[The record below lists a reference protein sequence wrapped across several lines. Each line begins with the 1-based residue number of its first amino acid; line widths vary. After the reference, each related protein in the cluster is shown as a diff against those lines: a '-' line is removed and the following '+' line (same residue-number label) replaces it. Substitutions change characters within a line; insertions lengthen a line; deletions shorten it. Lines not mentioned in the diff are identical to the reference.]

1 MTVQDSIE
9 FRVLST
15 AVLIAS
21 TVFIA
26 IFAREPWWRAP
37 FGRSVMTMAAGI
49 WLFAIIATLR
59 QWLGPD
65 YRGREIVRDSAQT
78 LVLLAMVE
86 RIVVLVRARRRKR

>member
-1 MTVQDSIE
+1 MQDSIE

-21 TVFIA
+21 TIFIA
-26 IFAREPWWRAP
+26 IFSREPWWRAP
-37 FGRSVMTMAAGI
+37 FGRSVMTMAVGI
-49 WLFAIIATLR
+49 WIFAAIASVR

-65 YRGREIVRDSAQT
+65 YPGREVVRDSAQA

-86 RIVVLVRARRRKR
+86 RTVVLIRARRRDKR